1 MVNPHR
7 GEVELVIDGS
17 PHTMRLTLGAMA
29 ELEARLECGSMI
41 ELAER
46 FESGRPGAAE
56 LMALL
61 EAGLRGAGSP
71 VAEGELADAEIEG
84 GAVAAMRA
92 GVALLGAAFRPAGA
106 DG

>member
-7 GEVELVIDGS
+7 GEVELVINGT
-17 PHTMRLTLGAMA
+17 PRAMRLTLGAMA
-29 ELEARLECGSMI
+29 ELETRLECGSMI

-46 FESGRPGAAE
+46 FEAGRPGAAE
-56 LMALL
+56 LMVLL

-71 VAEGELADAEIEG
+71 VADAELADAEIEG
-84 GAVAAMRA
+84 GAVAALRA
-92 GVALLGAAFRPAGA
+92 GMALLSAAFRPATS

>member
-1 MVNPHR
+1 
-7 GEVELVIDGS
+7 
-17 PHTMRLTLGAMA
+17 
-29 ELEARLECGSMI
+29 MI

-46 FESGRPGAAE
+46 FETGRPGTAE

-61 EAGLRGAGSP
+61 EAGLKGAGSP
-71 VAEGELADAEIEG
+71 LAEGELANAEIEG

>member
-7 GEVELVIDGS
+7 GEVELVINGT
-17 PHTMRLTLGAMA
+17 PRAMRLTLGAMA

-71 VAEGELADAEIEG
+71 VAEGELADAVIQG
-84 GAVAAMRA
+84 LGVDGYRAALDAMYRR
-92 GVALLGAAFRPAGA
+92 LT
-106 DG
+106 DSTW